1 MMAETTPE
9 APLQEVDVLVAGLGP
24 GGCVAALAAHAE
36 GFSTLAVE
44 ARGPEGTRP
53 QLVLVRPGARAALQ
67 RLRLNDITEGRRTT
81 TLRHVENRLRRTV
94 ENAANATFPRAAS
107 TADAPLELHWHTSVV
122 RLEPGVD
129 GVLATLRDELA
140 GTERTVKARHL
151 VDAAGGRLESLGRPA
166 RAPAGPR
173 HVVVIAEYPTPPWF
187 GSLVGVR
194 DPETHELYSLFPT
207 WKRQSVIAYLDTPPR
222 QPVDEATLIRR
233 FESIAARLELGPPLQ
248 PLQAIDVA
256 QQLLPRSADDRVI
269 AIGDAVGTVDV
280 LLGAGGSAA
289 IEDGIDAVRGI
300 AAARRD
306 RSPGGGQSHLRAT
319 NERILAR
326 HRSWARR
333 GRLMLALRPLF
344 ERVWPRAPLSS
355 VERGTVG
362 PPPLLWAAVRFV
374 CGRRPQ
380 PS

>member
-1 MMAETTPE
+1 MH
-9 APLQEVDVLVAGLGP
+9 EVDVLVAGLGP
-24 GGCVAALAAHAE
+24 GGCVAALAAHGE
-36 GFSTLAVE
+36 GLGTLAVE

-53 QLVLVRPGARAALQ
+53 QLVLVRPGARTALQ
-67 RLRLNDITEGRRTT
+67 QVHLHDVTEGRRTT
-81 TLRHVENRLRRTV
+81 TLRQVENRLRRTV
-94 ENAANATFPRAAS
+94 ENVAGHAATARATSPVTPAF
-107 TADAPLELHWHTSVV
+107 DLHWHTSVV
-122 RLEPGVD
+122 GLEPGAD
-129 GVLATLRDELA
+129 GVRVTLRDEAA
-140 GTERTVKARHL
+140 GTERTVKARHV

-173 HVVVIAEYPTPPWF
+173 HVVVIAEYATPPWF

-194 DPETHELYSLFPT
+194 DPVTHELYSLFPT
-207 WKRQSVIAYLDTPPR
+207 WKRQSVIAYLDTPPG
-222 QPVDEATLIRR
+222 QHVDDSVLVRR

-280 LLGAGGSAA
+280 LLGAGASAA
-289 IEDGIDAVRGI
+289 IEDGLDAVRGI
-300 AAARRD
+300 VAARRD
-306 RSPGGGQSHLRAT
+306 RSSRDGQPHIRAT
-319 NERILAR
+319 SERILAR

-344 ERVWPRAPLSS
+344 VRVWPSAALAA
-355 VERGTVG
+355 VVRGTVG

-380 PS
+380 AS